1 MQSKSELFAS
11 ILASREYSVVS
22 KAEIDGIE
30 YLEGAGLVEVS
41 VVGSLF
47 AENKPSVGACVSR
60 QVHIIIRNAANFSR
74 RAKIRLFSRVE
85 LGEQVSEWIP
95 KGVFYIDTRKPDD
108 VTGVLTIHG
117 YDAILLYGGEVYLAE
132 GDVGTWPRA
141 ADVVVNDLAARFGL
155 ELDERTVIDPSVL
168 VPYPNDWTCRELL
181 GFIGAA
187 HGGNWTVTD
196 AGKLRL
202 VPLWSV
208 PEETFYLV
216 DENGDYITFGGDRIV
231 LGEGAENPNAS
242 GAEKVWLGE
251 DMEEYGAPSPF
262 APFSR
267 VVVWYDDENA
277 FAAGDDTGQTLEVDC
292 PIASQ
297 AIAEKILASV
307 KGYAYQPYEAARAVL
322 DPAAELGD
330 GITANG
336 VYSVL
341 ARIETTFDAL
351 MVSDIA
357 APADEEIDHEMPY
370 ETKMQLA
377 LKRKLTL
384 GRDYYGVRI
393 TKLGGL
399 QVIKTDSDGNELNRA
414 TFNTDVLAMFDD
426 NGQARIFFDTG
437 SGEYVFI
444 GTVNIRGGRMNIND
458 KFVVDEDGNATLTD
472 AWLKAAVLYAGDDSQ
487 YYAKMLGDAFALMNK
502 DSDVPRAV
510 LQADSSMVELILG
523 AGSDAG
529 GYNGRLF
536 IQKGVEGGTNVAR
549 VRYIDANGRYST
561 VEFDD
566 TNGITVESEAG
577 VRFMGNVDFS
587 GATVTGITPSV

>member
-1 MQSKSELFAS
+1 
-11 ILASREYSVVS
+11 
-22 KAEIDGIE
+22 
-30 YLEGAGLVEVS
+30 
-41 VVGSLF
+41 
-47 AENKPSVGACVSR
+47 
-60 QVHIIIRNAANFSR
+60 
-74 RAKIRLFSRVE
+74 
-85 LGEQVSEWIP
+85 
-95 KGVFYIDTRKPDD
+95 
-108 VTGVLTIHG
+108 LTIHG

-132 GDVGTWPRA
+132 GDVGTWARA

-267 VVVWYDDENA
+267 VVVWYGDENA